1 MSFSS
6 LEKKIFNLIEPQ
18 IAGATPGLVLQVHSA
33 GRKIC
38 DISVGETYPYYDL
51 ASLTKIIFTVQALM
65 WAFDQDKW
73 KLEAKVSDY
82 LDWFPQKNVK
92 IVELLNHSSGMLW
105 WSPFY
110 EKIKDTQS
118 RSEKWQ
124 QVLQLVRELPLAPQ
138 DTSVYSDVGF
148 ITLGA
153 VLEKIYDKPLLEVWQ
168 LLKENFYPRL
178 TLDFHEDNVPKNPSK
193 YYAPTERCR
202 WRNRILQGEV
212 HDENAWSLGGVS
224 SHAGLFG
231 SVDDVSWYGLLLR
244 SQWLGVSKT
253 LIRKKTTELFTM
265 RSRPMGK
272 GDWALGFMLPT
283 KGSSS
288 SGTYFS
294 PLSVGHTGFTGTSL
308 WYDPNLDL
316 LVVLLSNRVFFG
328 RETKNFASLRPQVHN
343 WIVESLRR
351 V

>member
-1 MSFSS
+1 MNFNS
-6 LEKKIFNLIEPQ
+6 LEKKIYSLIEPQ

-65 WAFDQDKW
+65 WSFEQNRWNLDS
-73 KLEAKVSDY
+73 KVSDF
-82 LDWFPQKNVK
+82 LEWFPFKNIK
-92 IVELLNHSSGMLW
+92 ISELMNHSAGMIW
-105 WSPFY
+105 WHAFY
-110 EKIKDTQS
+110 ENLDLTTPREQRWKKVLDKIK
-118 RSEKWQ
+118 
-124 QVLQLVRELPLAPQ
+124 ELPLAPQ
-138 DTSVYSDVGF
+138 DVSVYSDVGF

-153 VLEKIYDKPLLEVWQ
+153 VLEKIYDRPLLDVWN
-168 LLKENFYPRL
+168 LVKENFYPRL
-178 TLDFHEDNVPKNPSK
+178 TLDFHADNIPKQASK
-193 YYAPTERCR
+193 FYAPTERCR

-212 HDENAWSLGGVS
+212 HDENAWSIGGVS

-231 SVDDVSWYGLLLR
+231 SIDDVSWYGLLLR

-253 LIRKKTTELFTM
+253 LIRKKTTEIFTM
-265 RSRPMGK
+265 RSRPVGK
-272 GDWALGFMLPT
+272 GDWALGYMLPT

-294 PLSVGHTGFTGTSL
+294 PLSVGHTGFTGTSI

-328 RETKNFASLRPQVHN
+328 RETKNFANLRPQIHN